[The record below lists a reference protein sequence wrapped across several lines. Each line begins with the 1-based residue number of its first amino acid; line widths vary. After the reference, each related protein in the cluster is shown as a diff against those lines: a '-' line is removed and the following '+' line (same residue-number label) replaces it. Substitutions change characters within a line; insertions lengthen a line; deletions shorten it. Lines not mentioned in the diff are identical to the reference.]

1 MNVWICIYFGIF
13 LLGSQ
18 SHSFLNNIHL
28 TYVRNILTNS
38 KTPMEI
44 RKRTQKI
51 LCEQYL
57 PWLNK
62 QVRVFYNKNVIL
74 LTSVMECE
82 LHQYA
87 LNGFLE
93 AIYRFDGNISLVK
106 YAEKYVHS
114 AMIAG
119 VAKHTIILK
128 PAHDKGKIIDSQF
141 FLKETSRLYPIKNI
155 VLMMPTKY
163 QRVFFARYDSE
174 TLRTIKSVYR
184 ICRVLKMSDETYRKK
199 MNVVKRYLLVRL
211 RKTIF

>member
-1 MNVWICIYFGIF
+1 
-13 LLGSQ
+13 
-18 SHSFLNNIHL
+18 
-28 TYVRNILTNS
+28 
-38 KTPMEI
+38 MEI
-44 RKRTQKI
+44 RKMTQKI

-106 YAEKYVHS
+106 YADKYVHS

-128 PAHDKGKIIDSQF
+128 PAHDKCKIVDSQF

-163 QRVFFARYDSE
+163 QRVFFARYDAE

-184 ICRVLKMSDETYRKK
+184 ICRMLKMSDETYRKK